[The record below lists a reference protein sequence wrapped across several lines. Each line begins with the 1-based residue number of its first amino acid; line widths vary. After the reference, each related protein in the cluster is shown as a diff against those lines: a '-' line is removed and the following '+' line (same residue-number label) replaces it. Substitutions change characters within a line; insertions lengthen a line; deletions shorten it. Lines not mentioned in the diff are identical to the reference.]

1 MKIAMAMPLVALLL
15 APLASHADALSE
27 DRVKELVLEAIRENP
42 EIVLEAVQIIE
53 RREQERLAVAA
64 ASVLSETRDLLENDP
79 NAPVLGKPEGD
90 VTVVEFFDYNC
101 PYCRRVQPH
110 IEALLDEDPNVRLVY
125 REWPILGDGS
135 VFAARAALAAREQG
149 KYEEFHWA
157 LMGMQGRA
165 EEASVIQVARE
176 IGLDIAQLRRD
187 LQAPEIAAHIA
198 ASMEMSRQL
207 GFMPM
212 AGGLGTLCLGGSGGR
227 LNRPGQIQS
236 ASPAGRI
243 SITVDLAALPQAR
256 AFASVQP
263 GETWRFQLWHRDLLG
278 GAPTNNLTGLVSIH
292 FD

>member
-1 MKIAMAMPLVALLL
+1 MKIATAMALVATLVT
-15 APLASHADALSE
+15 PLASHADALSE

-53 RREQERLAVAA
+53 QREQARQTAAA
-64 ASVLSETRDLLENDP
+64 ASVLSENRDLLENDP
-79 NAPVLGKPEGD
+79 NAPVLGNPDGD

-101 PYCRRVQPH
+101 PYCRRVKPH

-157 LMGMQGRA
+157 LMRMQGRA
-165 EEASVIQVARE
+165 EEASVIQVAQE

-187 LQAPEIAAHIA
+187 MQAPEIDAHIA

-207 GFMPM
+207 GFN
-212 AGGLGTLCLGGSGGR
+212 GTPSFVIGDALVPGVIEADQMIR
-227 LNRPGQIQS
+227 LTQE
-236 ASPAGRI
+236 
-243 SITVDLAALPQAR
+243 AR
-256 AFASVQP
+256 AMKK
-263 GETWRFQLWHRDLLG
+263 
-278 GAPTNNLTGLVSIH
+278 
-292 FD
+292 